1 MTILNGKVALIS
13 GANQGLGLEIAKT
26 FLQAGAKL
34 SLCARNE
41 ALLER
46 AKTSLLRT
54 HPHGEILITATDIR
68 HPSSVSHWI
77 NQSISHFGNI
87 HILVANAA
95 IHGPKGPFTDIPF
108 DDWSSAIDINLKGS
122 AAQCYYALPHF
133 LKMGSGKIIL
143 LSGGGATK
151 PMPNLSAYAASK
163 AAIVRFGETLAE
175 EIKTHHID
183 VNMLAPGALNTRL
196 LNDILEA
203 GPMKVGEQAYQ
214 RAREQ
219 EKQGGDSIQ
228 NAAKLALFLASN
240 ESDGISGKLISAV
253 WDPWRNLAAYKEA
266 LRTSDIYTLR
276 RITPEDRQKH
286 WSEA

>member
-1 MTILNGKVALIS
+1 MTILKGKVALIS

-26 FLQAGAKL
+26 YLQAGAKL
-34 SLCARNE
+34 SLCARNK
-41 ALLER
+41 ALLEE
-46 AKTSLLRT
+46 AKTNLLNI
-54 HPHGEILITATDIR
+54 HPHAEILITATDIR
-68 HPSSVSHWI
+68 HPSSVSNWI
-77 NQSISHFGNI
+77 NQSISHFGNM

-95 IHGPKGPFTDIPF
+95 IHGPKGPFADITF
-108 DDWSSAIDINLKGS
+108 DDWSSAIDTNLKGS

-151 PMPNLSAYAASK
+151 PMANLSAYAASK

-175 EIKTHHID
+175 EVKTQNID
-183 VNMLAPGALNTRL
+183 INMLAPGALNTRL

-203 GPMKVGEQAYQ
+203 GPKKVGEKAYQ
-214 RAREQ
+214 RAVQQ

-253 WDPWRNLAAYKEA
+253 WDPWKNLAAYKEA
-266 LRTSDIYTLR
+266 LSTSDIYTLR